1 VKDCRLSLLICH
13 LFSSENHTAFVFRQ
27 IRGSFGDMSES
38 IETLFLESRAPRLAF
53 DMRAGID
60 PVLLCIHG
68 NSSHRGLW
76 GPLLDH
82 LPHYAALRL
91 DLRGHGESEWARPPA
106 YSTTDY
112 ADDIKAAAES
122 LGGREFVLIS
132 HSNGS
137 LASLYF
143 ATHLEPKPKALV
155 YMDVNPRVLDDQ
167 VEYFRQ
173 RAGAVARV
181 FPSVRDVLKG
191 MRQVDNAVP
200 DEAFLS
206 FIEAGMR
213 KSAEGFRFAL
223 DPETYGSWQ
232 PADMWEAVEKI
243 SCPMLILRAEHS
255 VVMAR
260 SAAELM
266 MQKAPN
272 ARLKEIG
279 GAGHFLMLGRPAE
292 VAIAIRSFLE
302 ETALSNI

>member
-1 VKDCRLSLLICH
+1 
-13 LFSSENHTAFVFRQ
+13 
-27 IRGSFGDMSES
+27 MSAS
-38 IETLFLESRAPRLAF
+38 IETLYLKSHTPKLAF
-53 DMRAGID
+53 DIRAGIE

-76 GPLLDH
+76 SLLLDH

-106 YSTTDY
+106 YSTAGY
-112 ADDIKAAAES
+112 ADDIRAAAETI
-122 LGGREFVLIS
+122 GGREFVLVS

-143 ATHLEPKPKALV
+143 ATRLEPKPKALV
-155 YMDVNPRVLDDQ
+155 YMDVNPRVLDEQ

-173 RAGAVARV
+173 RTAAVSRV

-191 MRQVDNAVP
+191 MRQVDNTVP
-200 DEAFLS
+200 DETFLS
-206 FIEAGMR
+206 FIEGGMR

-232 PADMWEAVEKI
+232 PADMWEAVGRI

-255 VVMAR
+255 VVMSR
-260 SAAELM
+260 STAELM
-266 MQKAPN
+266 AQKTPN
-272 ARLKEIG
+272 ARLKEIA
-279 GAGHFLMLGRPAE
+279 GAGHFLMLSKPAE
-292 VAIAIRSFLE
+292 VANEIRFFLDE
-302 ETALSNI
+302 MVL

>member
-1 VKDCRLSLLICH
+1 MC
-13 LFSSENHTAFVFRQ
+13 
-27 IRGSFGDMSES
+27 ES
-38 IETLFLESRAPRLAF
+38 IETRFLESRAPKLAF
-53 DMRAGID
+53 DVRAGGE
-60 PVLLCIHG
+60 PALLCVHG

-76 GPLLDH
+76 RQLLDH
-82 LPHYAALRL
+82 LPDYEALRL

-106 YSTTDY
+106 YSTADY
-112 ADDIKAAAES
+112 ADDIRAAAETQ
-122 LGGREFVLIS
+122 GGREFALIS

-143 ATHLEPKPKALV
+143 AIHLEPKPKALV
-155 YMDVNPRVLDDQ
+155 YMDVNPRVLDEQ
-167 VEYFRQ
+167 VAYFSQ
-173 RAGAVARV
+173 RAAAVARI
-181 FPSVRDVLKG
+181 FPSLGDVLKG

-200 DEAFLS
+200 DEAFQS

-255 VVMAR
+255 VVMSR
-260 SAAELM
+260 PAAELM

-272 ARLKEIG
+272 ARLQEVG

-292 VAIAIRSFLE
+292 VANAIRRFLDDIGLE
-302 ETALSNI
+302 IDHKRHKEDT

>member
-1 VKDCRLSLLICH
+1 MVMS
-13 LFSSENHTAFVFRQ
+13 FVFRQ
-27 IRGSFGDMSES
+27 IRRSFGNMRES
-38 IETLFLESRAPRLAF
+38 IETLFLESHTPRLAY
-53 DMRAGID
+53 DIRAGSS

-91 DLRGHGESEWARPPA
+91 DLRGHGQSEWARPPA
-106 YSTTDY
+106 YSTADY
-112 ADDIKAAAES
+112 AHDIRAAAET
-122 LGGREFVLIS
+122 LGGREFVLVS

-137 LASLYF
+137 LASIYF

-155 YMDVNPRVLDDQ
+155 YMDVNPRVLDEQ

-173 RAGAVARV
+173 RAATVARV

-191 MRQVDNAVP
+191 MRQVDDTVP
-200 DEAFLS
+200 EEAFLS

-213 KSAEGFRFAL
+213 KSAAGFRFAL
-223 DPETYGSWQ
+223 DPETYRSWQ
-232 PADMWEAVEKI
+232 PGDMWEAVEKI

-255 VVMAR
+255 AVMAR

-272 ARLKEIG
+272 GRLKEIG
-279 GAGHFLMLGRPAE
+279 GAGHFLMLGNPAE
-292 VAIAIRSFLE
+292 VARSIRSFLE
-302 ETALSNI
+302 EVGL

>member
-1 VKDCRLSLLICH
+1 MNK
-13 LFSSENHTAFVFRQ
+13 
-27 IRGSFGDMSES
+27 S
-38 IETLFLESRAPRLAF
+38 IETRFLESHTPKLAF
-53 DMRAGID
+53 DIRAGID

-82 LPHYAALRL
+82 LPEYAALRL
-91 DLRGHGESEWARPPA
+91 DLRGHGESEWSRPPA
-106 YSTTDY
+106 YSTADY
-112 ADDIKAAAES
+112 ADDIRAAAET
-122 LGGREFVLIS
+122 LGGRQFVLIS

-155 YMDVNPRVLDDQ
+155 YMDVHPRVLDEH

-173 RAGAVARV
+173 RASAVARI
-181 FPSVRDVLKG
+181 FPSLSDVLKG
-191 MRQVDNAVP
+191 MRQVDDTVP
-200 DEAFLS
+200 DETFLS

-213 KSAEGFRFAL
+213 QSAEGFQFAL
-223 DPETYGSWQ
+223 DPETYRSWQ
-232 PADMWEAVEKI
+232 PSDMWEAVEKI

-255 VVMAR
+255 IVMSH

-266 MQKAPN
+266 AQKQPN

-279 GAGHFLMLGRPAE
+279 GAGHFLMLGKPAE
-292 VAIAIRSFLE
+292 VAGEIRGLLKE
-302 ETALSNI
+302 IGL

>member
-1 VKDCRLSLLICH
+1 
-13 LFSSENHTAFVFRQ
+13 
-27 IRGSFGDMSES
+27 MSES
-38 IETLFLESRAPRLAF
+38 IETRFLASRTPTLAF
-53 DMRAGID
+53 DARTGIE

-82 LPHYAALRL
+82 FPDYAALRL

-106 YSTTDY
+106 YSTSDY
-112 ADDIKAAAES
+112 ADDIRATTNI
-122 LGGREFVLIS
+122 LGGREFVLVS

-143 ATHLEPKPKALV
+143 VTHLEPKPKALV
-155 YMDVNPRVLDDQ
+155 YMDVNPRVLDEQ

-173 RAGAVARV
+173 RASAVTRI
-181 FPSVRDVLKG
+181 FPSLGDVLKG
-191 MRQVDNAVP
+191 MRQVDDTVP

-213 KSAEGFRFAL
+213 KSAEVFQFAL

-232 PADMWEAVEKI
+232 PADMWGAVENV

-255 VVMAR
+255 VVMSR
-260 SAAELM
+260 SAAEM
-266 MQKAPN
+266 MAKKAPN

-292 VAIAIRSFLE
+292 VASEIRTFLE
-302 ETALSNI
+302 EMGL

>member
-1 VKDCRLSLLICH
+1 MVM
-13 LFSSENHTAFVFRQ
+13 AFVFRK
-27 IRGSFGDMSES
+27 IRRSFGNMSES
-38 IETLFLESRAPRLAF
+38 IETLFLESHTPRLAY
-53 DMRAGID
+53 DIRAGID

-91 DLRGHGESEWARPPA
+91 DLRGHGQSEWARPPA
-106 YSTTDY
+106 YSTADY
-112 ADDIKAAAES
+112 ADDIRAAAEI
-122 LGGREFVLIS
+122 LAGREFILVS

-155 YMDVNPRVLDDQ
+155 YMDVNPRVLDEQ

-173 RAGAVARV
+173 RAAAVARV
-181 FPSVRDVLKG
+181 FPSVRDVLRG
-191 MRQVDNAVP
+191 MRQVDDTVP
-200 DEAFLS
+200 EEAFLS
-206 FIEAGMR
+206 FIEAGTR
-213 KSAEGFRFAL
+213 KNAAGFRFAL

-279 GAGHFLMLGRPAE
+279 GAGHFLMLGNPAE
-292 VAIAIRSFLE
+292 VAREIRSLLE
-302 ETALSNI
+302 ETGRLII

>member
-1 VKDCRLSLLICH
+1 
-13 LFSSENHTAFVFRQ
+13 
-27 IRGSFGDMSES
+27 MSES
-38 IETLFLESRAPRLAF
+38 IETLFLESRIPKLAY
-53 DMRAGID
+53 DIRAGKD

-76 GPLLDH
+76 SQLLDH
-82 LPHYAALRL
+82 LPDYAALRL

-106 YSTTDY
+106 YSTADY
-112 ADDIKAAAES
+112 ADDIRAAAEI
-122 LGGREFVLIS
+122 LGGREFALVS

-137 LASLYF
+137 LASLYL

-155 YMDVNPRVLDDQ
+155 YMDVNPRVLDEQ

-173 RAGAVARV
+173 RAGAVARI
-181 FPSVRDVLKG
+181 FPSLGDVLKG
-191 MRQVDNAVP
+191 MRQIDDTVP

-213 KSAEGFRFAL
+213 RSAAGFQFAL

-255 VVMAR
+255 IVMAR
-260 SAAELM
+260 SMAELM
-266 MQKAPN
+266 MQKALN

-292 VAIAIRSFLE
+292 VARTIRSFLE
-302 ETALSNI
+302 ETLW